1 MACAG
6 CLNGD
11 ANWKKTHTRQKGVCG
26 AFIPATKATNVD
38 SSAEVMSD
46 AGFTV
51 ANSSLFS
58 KAKAASAN
66 QPRVETV
73 FNDDPAAD
81 DDGEL
86 SVVAPSD
93 HDGDLKRSTTRR
105 SGGARGRRATRRRSA
120 RGGAAPSSSPQAAS
134 IWRPA

>member
-86 SVVAPSD
+86 SVVGVDAAAAAEQP
-93 HDGDLKRSTTRR
+93 RE
-105 SGGARGRRATRRRSA
+105 GGGL
-120 RGGAAPSSSPQAAS
+120 GAVDDRPQEEQGS
-134 IWRPA
+134 RL